1 MSEQNPHDQGQPA
14 QPAPIPPTQPEQ
26 GLLPPPS
33 TESLGPPPGWMPAPP
48 PAPKDS
54 FWTRIAA
61 FVVLIAV
68 VAAVAG
74 AGIGWSLARAVNN
87 HPAAQAAQP
96 ESPIQAV
103 APSTGSNSGTSA
115 DAVAAKVSPA
125 IVDINTVLG
134 NGQAAGTGM
143 LISSTG
149 EILTNNHVVT
159 GSTSITVVVQ
169 SRSHS
174 YSAHVVAVDVSQDV
188 AVIQIDSNVSGLPTV
203 TIADS
208 SSLQVGDTV
217 VAVGNALGQGGA
229 PHVTQGQVTAL
240 DQTITASEGGNS
252 SETLNGMI
260 QSDAVIYAGDSG
272 GALVNTSGQVV
283 GMITAGQAQGF
294 RSSASDIGFAVASNT
309 ALGVVNRIRAH
320 EQASDLTY
328 GQVGYLGVQV
338 QSVDP
343 SNSAQLGFS
352 VTSGALVTASPQ
364 SGTPA
369 ASAGITRGSVITK
382 LGASAVTSS
391 DTLGSAV
398 RSHHAGDSVSVTWVD
413 QSGSHTATVT
423 LAGVNP

>member
-1 MSEQNPHDQGQPA
+1 MSTESPNEQGPQEQPA
-14 QPAPIPPTQPEQ
+14 QAPPETT
-26 GLLPPPS
+26 LAPPPAAELQRPQQPWLS
-33 TESLGPPPGWMPAPP
+33 APP
-48 PAPKDS
+48 PAPS
-54 FWTRIAA
+54 GSIWTRVAA
-61 FVVLIAV
+61 FAVLIAV

-74 AGIGWSLARAVNN
+74 AGIGWSLARAVN
-87 HPAAQAAQP
+87 PRQAAVATTP
-96 ESPIQAV
+96 EAPIRAV
-103 APSTGSNSGTSA
+103 TPGTGSSNSST
-115 DAVAAKVSPA
+115 DAIAAKVSPA
-125 IVDINTVLG
+125 IVDINTTLG

-169 SRSHS
+169 GRSQS
-174 YSAHVVAVDVSQDV
+174 YSAHVVGVDVSQDV

-203 TIADS
+203 KIADS

-217 VAVGNALGQGGA
+217 VAIGNALGQGGA

-240 DQTITASEGGNS
+240 DQTITASEGGS
-252 SETLNGMI
+252 TSETLSGMI

-294 RSSASDIGFAVASNT
+294 RSSASDVGFAVASNT

-328 GQVGYLGVQV
+328 GRVGYLGVQV

-343 SNSAQLGFS
+343 STAAQLGLN
-352 VTSGALVTASPQ
+352 VTSGALVTATPL

-369 ASAGITRGSVITK
+369 ASAGIGRGSVITK
-382 LGASAVTSS
+382 VGGSAVTSAES
-391 DTLGSAV
+391 LGTAV
-398 RSHHAGDSVSVTWVD
+398 KSHQPGDSVSVTWVD
-413 QSGSHTATVT
+413 QSGTHTATVT